1 MRISD
6 WSSDGALPISDRAEP
21 TRCPI
26 GRAASQA
33 RRRGQ
38 HDGVLSCYFECVFRA
53 GRRPGHGSPPM
64 TMFVFSRRAIQDK
77 LEVLEDVLTSEQHAK
92 LVDRLNQPGRDQM
105 AVMWEAVFMHA
116 LDQVV
121 PIRLAVALSNGR
133 QPDFGLNLIVT

>member
-77 LEVLEDVLTSEQHAK
+77 IAVLEDVLTAERSEERRVGKECVSKGKSRWSA
-92 LVDRLNQPGRDQM
+92 
-105 AVMWEAVFMHA
+105 
-116 LDQVV
+116 
-121 PIRLAVALSNGR
+121 
-133 QPDFGLNLIVT
+133 